1 MGTAKRKRRKKM
13 RRFIL
18 SLAVALGFIAIQ
30 GSACMAQSVPTGSY
44 QSSCKNIDV
53 RGEVLSANC
62 QDADGRWEATLLR
75 DYRSCGS
82 DIMNDNGALRCGNVA
97 GGYQAGLPAGVPN
110 GSYTQSCQDIH
121 AHGDDLE
128 ARCQTSD
135 GNWHKTKLDDY
146 QKCRGDVANENGN
159 LRCAAAGYAGGYQ
172 GVGLPYTQSCKDIK
186 THGDD
191 LDARCKTRG
200 GDWHNTSLDDYR
212 KCHGQIV
219 NDDGNLRC
227 VAAAPGVAVG
237 VYPGGAPGGSY
248 TQSCQEVRV
257 HGDDLEARC
266 QTNGGEWRGAKLDD
280 YGKCRSDIINDDG
293 HLRCSK

>member
-1 MGTAKRKRRKKM
+1 M
-13 RRFIL
+13 RRLIMSAAVVL
-18 SLAVALGFIAIQ
+18 SFIAIQ
-30 GSACMAQSVPTGSY
+30 GSACMAQSVPSGSY

-62 QDADGRWEATLLR
+62 QDADGKWEATLLR

-82 DIMNDNGALRCGNVA
+82 DIVNDNGALRCGNVA
-97 GGYQAGLPAGVPN
+97 GGYQAGLQAGVPS

-121 AHGDDLE
+121 THGDDLE

-172 GVGLPYTQSCKDIK
+172 GGYTGTAVGLPYTQSCKDIK

-191 LDARCKTRG
+191 LDARCKTRN
-200 GDWHNTSLDDYR
+200 GDWHNTSLDDYI

-227 VAAAPGVAVG
+227 VVGAPGAPVG
-237 VYPGGAPGGSY
+237 VYSGGAPGGSY
-248 TQSCQEVRV
+248 TQSCQEIRA

-266 QTNGGEWRGAKLDD
+266 QTNGGDWRGAKLDD
-280 YGKCRSDIINDDG
+280 YQKCRSDIINDDG

>member
-1 MGTAKRKRRKKM
+1 M

-30 GSACMAQSVPTGSY
+30 GSACMAQSVPSGSY

-62 QDADGRWEATLLR
+62 QDVDGKWEATLLR

-82 DIMNDNGALRCGNVA
+82 DIVNDNGALRCGNVA
-97 GGYQAGLPAGVPN
+97 GGYQAGLQAGVPN

-172 GVGLPYTQSCKDIK
+172 GGYLRQLACLTRKAAK
-186 THGDD
+186 TSKLMETILTHAAKPEVVTGITP
-191 LDARCKTRG
+191 AWMT
-200 GDWHNTSLDDYR
+200 T
-212 KCHGQIV
+212 
-219 NDDGNLRC
+219 GNATDKSSTMTAIC
-227 VAAAPGVAVG
+227 AA
-237 VYPGGAPGGSY
+237 
-248 TQSCQEVRV
+248 
-257 HGDDLEARC
+257 
-266 QTNGGEWRGAKLDD
+266 
-280 YGKCRSDIINDDG
+280 
-293 HLRCSK
+293 